1 MRRYPA
7 FAFGMKAVKIK
18 KKDIKF
24 HFENLFGVSELP
36 LLKFYSKKNKKNK
49 IFMINGIMKT
59 IKTG

>member
-36 LLKFYSKKNKKNK
+36 LLKFFTVKNNKRTK
-49 IFMINGIMKT
+49 IFMIKEMIK
-59 IKTG
+59 KTG